1 MKKNKKEILNGDK
14 ALVTSSI
21 ISFETFRQIGNYE
34 QSNLKREHPTCF
46 NVDVSIVK
54 YKITIEPIEEPK
66 EVYAER
72 LNKLW
77 EECDNSHHWNPLKA
91 MAKNYGIELS
101 MDNVGKNRKK

>member
-14 ALVTSSI
+14 TLVAKSI
-21 ISFETFRQIGNYE
+21 ISFETFVEIGSYE

-46 NVDVSIVK
+46 NGNVNIVK
-54 YKITIEPIEEPK
+54 YKVTIEPIEEPK

-77 EECDNSHHWNPLKA
+77 EECNNSHHWNPLRA
-91 MAKNYGIELS
+91 MAKKYGLELS
-101 MDNVGKNRKK
+101 MDNVGKKLKK